1 MASELYVETLKGLTS
16 GANANKVI
24 IPSGQTLDASAGTFT
39 PSAGQVVQTVYDTL
53 SSDFSNATTSLADT
67 GLAVTITPKHSNS
80 ILIVEFTGPIHA
92 TASNSSGTSMVGKIS
107 IYNASNSRYHNGD
120 YLFGAQPVSASLSAR
135 FFTHFGVRY
144 IHSPG
149 STSSQTFKI
158 YAASNGGNT
167 SFKIEPSYTGP
178 AYLIVQ
184 EIKQ

>member
-24 IPSGQTLDASAGTFT
+24 IPSGQTLDASAGTLT
-39 PSAGQVVQTVYDTL
+39 PSAGAIVQTLYDSLT
-53 SSDFSNATTSLADT
+53 SDYTNASTSLTDT
-67 GLAVTITPKHSNS
+67 GLAVTITPKHSDS
-80 ILIVEFTGPIHA
+80 ILLVEFTGPIHQ
-92 TASNSSGTSMVGKIS
+92 ASTNSSATNMAGKFS

-120 YLFGAQPVSASLSAR
+120 YLVGNQVMSASNGNR

-144 IHSPG
+144 IYSPG
-149 STSSQTFKI
+149 STSAQTFKI
-158 YAASNGGNT
+158 FAASNDANT

-178 AYLIVQ
+178 AYLMVQ